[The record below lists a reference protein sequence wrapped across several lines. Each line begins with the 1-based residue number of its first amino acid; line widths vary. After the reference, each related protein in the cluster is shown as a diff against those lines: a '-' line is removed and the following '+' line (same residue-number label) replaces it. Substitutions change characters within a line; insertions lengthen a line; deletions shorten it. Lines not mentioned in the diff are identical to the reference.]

1 MKAYNAKK
9 LICMEPQAVKNLEG
23 MSGFL
28 PLFPFFVIVAGSV
41 YFLLKWRKE
50 DRDDTRK
57 MSGYLLRLDFLL
69 FSYIALLYLN
79 YILLRLFPSRSDLQ
93 HLADLQLLYIIPLFY
108 PVFHMQV
115 KGFWHLS
122 LGAIAISVAIC
133 ALFWVGVGLG
143 VLKPLLFM
151 LALSSLFWIYPDKV
165 RGDSSH
171 LYVLLLF
178 LILLL
183 ADATILM
190 CVGVLLK
197 LILAILLLVVI
208 FALSMLWL
216 IKSDCIIS
224 SLKVYGTV
232 SSYRQDVRV
241 LAEDNMEYGNYE
253 IKSRIFALFEKE
265 KPYLS
270 PDLTIADLAK
280 MLYTNQ
286 SYLSKFLN
294 NGIKMNFNE
303 FVNNYRVNE
312 AISLFEENNNLT
324 LTDLCRMSG
333 FRNITSFNNAFRL
346 CTGCTPGEWC
356 RRKKRGEGYEKVK
369 TDL

>member
-1 MKAYNAKK
+1 
-9 LICMEPQAVKNLEG
+9 MEPQAVKILEG

-41 YFLLKWRKE
+41 YFLLKWGKGGNCSP
-50 DRDDTRK
+50 K
-57 MSGYLLRLDFLL
+57 WSGYLLRLDMILL
-69 FSYIALLYLN
+69 SYFALLYLN
-79 YILLRLFPSRSDLQ
+79 YILMRSFPSRSGVLY
-93 HLADLQLLYIIPLFY
+93 LADLQLLFIVPLFY
-108 PVFHMQV
+108 PMLHIQEKEFRRC
-115 KGFWHLS
+115 FLS
-122 LGAIAISVAIC
+122 AIAISLVIC
-133 ALFWVGVGLG
+133 SLFWCGVGIAL
-143 VLKPLLFM
+143 LKPLIFLFS
-151 LALSSLFWIYPDKV
+151 LSSLVFIYADKV
-165 RGDSSH
+165 KSDSTH

-178 LILLL
+178 LVLLL
-183 ADATILM
+183 ADAIILM
-190 CVGVLLK
+190 CDGIMLKMFLATLQLLAIFMLSILWLLK
-197 LILAILLLVVI
+197 
-208 FALSMLWL
+208 
-216 IKSDCIIS
+216 SDTIIS

-232 SSYRQDVRV
+232 SSYRQDVRM

-270 PDLTIADLAK
+270 PDLTIADLAR

-312 AISLFEENNNLT
+312 AISLFEENNDLT
-324 LTDLCRMSG
+324 LTDLCKKSG

-356 RRKKRGEGYEKVK
+356 RRVKRGDGYEKVK
-369 TDL
+369 ADQ

>member
-57 MSGYLLRLDFLL
+57 MSGYLLRLDFILL
-69 FSYIALLYLN
+69 SYVVLLYFN
-79 YILLRLFPSRSDLQ
+79 YILMRSFPSRSGILY
-93 HLADLQLLYIIPLFY
+93 LADLQLLYIVPLFY
-108 PVFHMQV
+108 PVLHIQA
-115 KGFWHLS
+115 KGFWRAS
-122 LGAIAISVAIC
+122 LISIGISLLIC
-133 ALFWVGVGLG
+133 SLFWVGVGTSL
-143 VLKPLLFM
+143 LCPLIFL
-151 LALSSLFWIYPDKV
+151 LSLSSLVFIYADKV
-165 RGDSSH
+165 KGDSPH
-171 LYVLLLF
+171 LYILLLF
-178 LILLL
+178 LVMLLI
-183 ADATILM
+183 DAIILM
-190 CVGVLLK
+190 CAGIIFK
-197 LILAILLLVVI
+197 MILAALLLLVI
-208 FALSMLWL
+208 FIFSVLWL
-216 IKSDCIIS
+216 LKSETIIT

-232 SSYRQDVRV
+232 SSYRQDVRI

-253 IKSRIFALFEKE
+253 IKSRIFALFEQE

-270 PDLTIADLAK
+270 PDLTIADLAR

-312 AISLFEENNNLT
+312 AISLFKENNDLS

-356 RRKKRGEGYEKVK
+356 RRVKRGDEYEKGK
-369 TDL
+369 ADL